1 MRNRE
6 PMRLSCPACLGVALE
21 RVSAAPGVDIDHCR
35 RCGGTWILREQT
47 GRLRTVPAAA
57 LRATITR
64 ADDAA
69 FACHSCHAPME
80 RDAPYCRWCKWN
92 NALEC
97 PSCGR
102 EMVRRTE
109 RDVTVDVCRG
119 CSAVWLDHH
128 ELASIWAVAAAGA
141 VAASGA
147 ANRLSATD
155 VDAGSFLLDALWYA
169 PDLVVYS
176 AYYGAQAGAHV
187 IGAAAEAATHAPGML
202 AATPELVAGAA
213 EAAGEA
219 AGSVFS
225 VIAEVIAGIFEGF
238 G

>member
-1 MRNRE
+1 MPDQA
-6 PMRLSCPACLGVALE
+6 PMRLACPACLGVALE
-21 RVSAAPGVDIDHCR
+21 KVSAAPGLDIDHCR
-35 RCGGTWILREQT
+35 RCGGTWILRNQT
-47 GRLRTVPAAA
+47 ARLRTVPAAA

-64 ADDAA
+64 ADDAG
-69 FACHSCHAPME
+69 FLCHSCHAPME
-80 RDAPYCRWCKWN
+80 RDASHCRWCKWN

-97 PSCGR
+97 PSCGK
-102 EMVRRTE
+102 EMPRRTE

-147 ANRLSATD
+147 ANRFSATD

-169 PDLVVYS
+169 PDLVVHT
-176 AYYGAQAGAHV
+176 AYYGAQAAAHV
-187 IGAAAEAATHAPGML
+187 VSAGAEAAAHAPGL
-202 AATPELVAGAA
+202 IAAAPELVAGAA
-213 EAAGEA
+213 EVAGEA

-225 VIAEVIAGIFEGF
+225 VIAEVIAAIFEGL